1 MKHAYL
7 LYTGYGK
14 TKMCLDK
21 IMAAPT
27 KPRTLLISTKNV
39 IESSWSSEID
49 KWYPG
54 QISYGYI
61 TGKIKEQD
69 RLDIVNKDY
78 DILGMNTEMLDWYI
92 SHTTNVKRKSY
103 TKHGLKLHYDEQ
115 ELINRFD
122 LLIIDEVSLFKNY
135 RSQRFKL
142 IKKWAHQMKNVMI
155 LSATPTPKNIEDI
168 WAPIYL
174 LDGGQRLGKNITEF
188 RSNYAIPVP
197 LFNGQNRYQYSVEAT
212 NHVLSLIKDI
222 STSVP
227 APDQA
232 LFPDPIIKKILIKPD
247 QATKD
252 LLQQF
257 KNDFIVQLNNG
268 NNLIAFS
275 KTQLIGKINQI
286 ASGNVYNQD
295 QVVHINNLK
304 LMVLQQRIAT
314 IQTPVLVTY
323 TYLFDKEELLKIPGA
338 RLLSD
343 KQDFED
349 WNANKIKV
357 GILSPFSAAHGLNLQ
372 YSDCQDIFWFSPI
385 WDTEKWIQTNAR
397 ICRRGQT
404 RQVTIN
410 VLLLKESYDEYAFEL
425 CQEKFRMQY
434 SNLVKLK

>member
-14 TKMCLDK
+14 TKLCLDK
-21 IMAAPT
+21 IIAAPK
-27 KPRTLLISTKNV
+27 KPRTLLLSTKNI
-39 IESSWSSEID
+39 IESSWIGEIN

-69 RLDIVNKDY
+69 RMAIVEQQY

-103 TKHGLKLHYDEQ
+103 TKNGIKLHYDEQ
-115 ELINRFD
+115 DLIDRFD
-122 LLIIDEVSLFKNY
+122 LLIIDEVSLFKNS

-142 IKKWAHQMKNVMI
+142 IKKWAHQIKNVMV
-155 LSATPTPKNIEDI
+155 LSATPTPKDIEDI

-188 RSNYAIPVP
+188 RNNYAIPVP
-197 LFNGQNRYQYSVEAT
+197 LMNGQNRYQYSIEAT
-212 NHVLSLIKDI
+212 NHILNLIKDV
-222 STSVP
+222 STSIP
-227 APDQA
+227 EPPTA
-232 LFPDPIIKKILIKPD
+232 LFPEPIIKKLIIKPD
-247 QATKD
+247 QATAD
-252 LLQQF
+252 MLAQF
-257 KNDFIVQLNNG
+257 KNDFIVQLNDG

-275 KTQLIGKINQI
+275 KTQLINKVNQI
-286 ASGNVYNQD
+286 ASGNVYNQN
-295 QVVHINNLK
+295 QVVSINNLK
-304 LMVLQQRIAT
+304 LRVLEQRIAS
-314 IQTPVLVTY
+314 INTPVLITY
-323 TYLFDKEELLKIPGA
+323 TYVFDKEQLLKLPGA
-338 RLLSD
+338 RLLSNQ
-343 KQDFED
+343 QDFED

-372 YSDCQDIFWFSPI
+372 HSDCQDIFWFSPI

-410 VLLLKESYDEYAFEL
+410 VLLMKESYDEYAFEI
-425 CQEKFRMQY
+425 CQDKFKAQY
-434 SNLVKLK
+434 SNLLKLR